1 MLSAEIV
8 TEKGTISVDL
18 FSEQTPIT
26 VANFVNLASRGF
38 YDNLNFHR
46 VIQDFMIQGGCPSG
60 HGMGGPGYRFADE
73 FLPELRHDSPGKLSM
88 ANAGPGTN
96 GSQFFITHVPTPH
109 LDDAH
114 TIFGAVKSEED
125 QKIVDQIEQGDQIQT
140 IKIVGE
146 YEELLSSVES
156 VSEWNDV
163 LDSDSDS

>member
-1 MLSAEIV
+1 MLSAEII

-60 HGMGGPGYRFADE
+60 NGMGGPGYRFTDE

-114 TIFGAVKSEED
+114 TIFGSVKSEED

-156 VSEWNDV
+156 VSEWNDL